1 MRRASSAAVVR
12 WASRRRRLGWFAVS
26 AAAVCRV
33 ARLRGGGVWE
43 VQQCSSEQCA
53 VCGAL
58 RMRTM
63 RDVDV
68 STIGCEYKLHVQP
81 TASCGVRFALATCPR
96 QHTSCSRD
104 AGAICLSGIGQDSR
118 LTPLIAHQLMLQ
130 SMLAS
135 VLQPLVFASFAAH
148 IGPSCSA
155 DAQLPRFEHG

>member
-1 MRRASSAAVVR
+1 
-12 WASRRRRLGWFAVS
+12 
-26 AAAVCRV
+26 
-33 ARLRGGGVWE
+33 
-43 VQQCSSEQCA
+43 
-53 VCGAL
+53 
-58 RMRTM
+58 M

-68 STIGCEYKLHVQP
+68 STIGMQYKPLVQP
-81 TASCGVRFALATCPR
+81 PPNVACVFALATCQK
-96 QHTSCSRD
+96 QHTKLQSRD
-104 AGAICLSGIGQDSR
+104 AGAVCLSGIGQDSR